1 MRYMDLFPAD
11 KCGQIEQRIGVEM
24 GLMHTLGTPTA
35 VTLKKLMFFHQFL
48 ITNLLIINYSV
59 IEDEMKL

>member
-24 GLMHTLGTPTA
+24 DLVHTLGTPTA
-35 VTLKKLMFFHQFL
+35 VTLNKLMFVHQFL
-48 ITNLLIINYSV
+48 ITNLLIINCIV
-59 IEDEMKL
+59 IEDTMK